1 MNYEQVFLG
10 RKAMSNSYD
19 ETIEIL
25 KNQNKRL
32 LNINDE
38 VRRECYKLR
47 VALTDASA
55 ALAGIK
61 VYAGNKPR
69 PPYGGDCP
77 ELATLDGVRKY
88 AAKEHKKAIDA
99 LKQEGSMGSL

>member
-1 MNYEQVFLG
+1 
-10 RKAMSNSYD
+10 MSNSD
-19 ETIEIL
+19 DVTIEIL

-61 VYAGNKPR
+61 VYAGNKPM